1 MVNPRVFLNSTYERE
16 TPRAHVDMTYVRTWS
31 FTFAYGVLRAN
42 VKLELHAR
50 TWYSR
55 FARQPCLRQRLYRP
69 VYIISGL
76 RARFTDISLTNQ
88 LADTSTRWQDNCAV
102 LWPCTFCSDR
112 STTGHMKIRVTRH
125 FGPRTLRPQDTSA
138 PVPKC
143 PGHFGTGAKVS
154 RDTSAP
160 LSVTYTRRRASQS
173 LNTEHC
179 RPLSLT

>member
-138 PVPKC
+138 P
-143 PGHFGTGAKVS
+143 
-154 RDTSAP
+154 